1 MAHDE
6 IRKPLRI
13 FLSQTNKQQLMV
25 MAGDESKRNTKRQA
39 NC

>member
-13 FLSQTNKQQLMV
+13 FISQTNKQLMV
-25 MAGDESKRNTKRQA
+25 MAADESKRNTKRQA